1 MTRRLGLGDAVMLG
15 LGSMIGAG
23 VFAVWAP
30 VARTGVDAS
39 QILLALLIAGV
50 VAVANGLSSAQ
61 LAAQYPTSGGAYVPA
76 RERLGAWPGF
86 LAGWSFTIGK
96 TASCAAMA
104 ATFATYAVPAA
115 SGWQRPVA
123 ALALLLVLAVN
134 LGGVTRTAQAARI
147 LVIPVLVIL
156 VGVVVVALS
165 TPTPL
170 GPELSPSALPTL
182 EPGFPFG
189 APTTSAVDPTGS
201 PVGGPSDLRSS
212 PFGLTWLGAPSPG
225 GAASP
230 LAVLTASGLFFF
242 AFAGYARITTLGEEV
257 VRPRRTIPRAVV
269 IALATVIVVY
279 LAVAIAVLHALE
291 PARLLTSAAPLADAV
306 SAAGPVAVIVVTVG
320 AALASLG
327 ALLALVTGVSRTAL
341 AMARTGD
348 LPRVLARVDERRS
361 VPWAA
366 EVAVAVVAVAL
377 VLTLD
382 VRSVI
387 GFSSFGVLLY
397 YLVANA
403 TALTQAPGHRF
414 VPRAVSVLGALGCLV
429 LAITLP
435 PASVVVGAG
444 MLLAGILARLV
455 VHAVTRRG
463 TR

>member
-1 MTRRLGLGDAVMLG
+1 
-15 LGSMIGAG
+15 
-23 VFAVWAP
+23 
-30 VARTGVDAS
+30 
-39 QILLALLIAGV
+39 
-50 VAVANGLSSAQ
+50 
-61 LAAQYPTSGGAYVPA
+61 
-76 RERLGAWPGF
+76 
-86 LAGWSFTIGK
+86 
-96 TASCAAMA
+96 MA
-104 ATFATYAVPAA
+104 ATFATYAVPAT

-123 ALALLLVLAVN
+123 ALALVVVLGVN

-156 VGVVVVALS
+156 VGVVVVGLTAPSPLLS
-165 TPTPL
+165 AA
-170 GPELSPSALPTL
+170 SPGTLPTL
-182 EPGFPFG
+182 DPNDYLGLPGSSPADEPARYVAVPTDPWSSPLAGIGWLSPPGFG
-189 APTTSAVDPTGS
+189 DV
-201 PVGGPSDLRSS
+201 
-212 PFGLTWLGAPSPG
+212 PG
-225 GAASP
+225 P
-230 LAVLTASGLFFF
+230 LAVLTAAGLFFF

-257 VRPRRTIPRAVV
+257 RNPRRTIPRAVV
-269 IALATVIVVY
+269 IALAIVIVLY
-279 LAVAIAVLHALE
+279 LAVALALLHAVL
-291 PARLLTSAAPLADAV
+291 PSDLLTSPAPLADAV
-306 SAAGPVAVIVVTVG
+306 AHAGPVTVIVVTVG

-348 LPRVLARVDERRS
+348 LPRILARVDARRS
-361 VPWAA
+361 VPWTA
-366 EVAVAVVAVAL
+366 EVAVALVAVAL

-429 LAITLP
+429 LAVTLP

-444 MLLAGILARLV
+444 VLLVGILARLV
-455 VHAVTRRG
+455 VHAVTRRS

>member
-1 MTRRLGLGDAVMLG
+1 
-15 LGSMIGAG
+15 MIGAG
-23 VFAVWAP
+23 VFAVWGP
-30 VARTGVDAS
+30 VARTGVDAP
-39 QILLALLIAGV
+39 QMLLALLIAGA

-104 ATFATYAVPAA
+104 ATFATYAIPAA
-115 SGWQRPVA
+115 DGWQRPVA
-123 ALALLLVLAVN
+123 ALALVVVLGVN

-156 VGVVVVALS
+156 VGVVVLGLTATTPALS
-165 TPTPL
+165 SASSA
-170 GPELSPSALPTL
+170 SPGILPTL
-182 EPGFPFG
+182 DPSAYLGVPGAG
-189 APTTSAVDPTGS
+189 SADAPARYVAVPADPW
-201 PVGGPSDLRSS
+201 SS
-212 PFGLTWLGAPSPG
+212 PLAGIGWLTPPG
-225 GAASP
+225 SGETPGP
-230 LAVLTASGLFFF
+230 LAVLTASGLLFF

-269 IALATVIVVY
+269 IALAVVIVIY
-279 LAVAIAVLHALE
+279 LAVAVAVLRAV
-291 PARLLTSAAPLADAV
+291 PPWRLAVSPAPLAEVVAH
-306 SAAGPVAVIVVTVG
+306 AGPVAVIVVTVG

-348 LPRVLARVDERRS
+348 LPRILARVDARRS

-366 EVAVAVVAVAL
+366 EVAVALVAVVL

-403 TALTQAPGHRF
+403 TALTQASGHRF
-414 VPRAVSVLGALGCLV
+414 VPRAVSVLGALGCV
-429 LAITLP
+429 TLAVALP
-435 PASVVVGAG
+435 PLSVVVGAAV
-444 MLLAGILARLV
+444 LLVGVLARLAA
-455 VHAVTRRG
+455 HAVSRRRRG
-463 TR
+463 ARSRPR